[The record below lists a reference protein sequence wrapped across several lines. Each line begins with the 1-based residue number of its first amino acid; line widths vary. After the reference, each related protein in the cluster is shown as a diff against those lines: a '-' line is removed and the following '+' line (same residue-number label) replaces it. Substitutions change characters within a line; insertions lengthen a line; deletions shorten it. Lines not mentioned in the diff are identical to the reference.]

1 MFDWY
6 PDSTSEVGYSV
17 MDTGDSTLGFGKGQI
32 ILNTDNILF

>member
-1 MFDWY
+1 
-6 PDSTSEVGYSV
+6 